1 MIIVCSL
8 KDVPEVCESVEPKY
22 LISVIDPGYAPE
34 TPKSVQKHLKL
45 GFDDILKISPD
56 NQIFRLNTDEIP
68 QLPPNESHINSI
80 KKFTESWNAEEDI
93 VIDKLG
99 ISQGALELGI
109 KRSCLENSPLPIV
122 MWSYGLIT
130 LSQLKIIL
138 LWLKN
143 N

>member
-1 MIIVCSL
+1 MINTSNSINPPSDELCNF
-8 KDVPEVCESVEPKY
+8 
-22 LISVIDPGYAPE
+22 IIG
-34 TPKSVQKHLKL
+34 KL
-45 GFDDILKISPD
+45 G
-56 NQIFRLNTDEIP
+56 
-68 QLPPNESHINSI
+68 
-80 KKFTESWNAEEDI
+80 
-93 VIDKLG
+93 V
-99 ISQGALELGI
+99 SQEALELGM

>member
-1 MIIVCSL
+1 MI
-8 KDVPEVCESVEPKY
+8 
-22 LISVIDPGYAPE
+22 
-34 TPKSVQKHLKL
+34 
-45 GFDDILKISPD
+45 
-56 NQIFRLNTDEIP
+56 NT
-68 QLPPNESHINSI
+68 SNSI
-80 KKFTESWNAEEDI
+80 NPPSAELCKFI
-93 VIDKLG
+93 IDRLG

-130 LSQLKIIL
+130 LSQLRIIL

>member
-1 MIIVCSL
+1 MVFNLSYIQ
-8 KDVPEVCESVEPKY
+8 
-22 LISVIDPGYAPE
+22 VI
-34 TPKSVQKHLKL
+34 
-45 GFDDILKISPD
+45 
-56 NQIFRLNTDEIP
+56 NT
-68 QLPPNESHINSI
+68 SNSI
-80 KKFTESWNAEEDI
+80 NPPSDELCNFI
-93 VIDKLG
+93 IDKLG
-99 ISQGALELGI
+99 ISQEALELGM

>member
-1 MIIVCSL
+1 MI
-8 KDVPEVCESVEPKY
+8 
-22 LISVIDPGYAPE
+22 
-34 TPKSVQKHLKL
+34 
-45 GFDDILKISPD
+45 
-56 NQIFRLNTDEIP
+56 NT
-68 QLPPNESHINSI
+68 SNSI
-80 KKFTESWNAEEDI
+80 NPPSKELCNFI
-93 VIDKLG
+93 IDKLG
-99 ISQGALELGI
+99 ISQVALELGM